1 MHFKLHIERKGD
13 EIVENEV
20 LNEPDYTKELVAL
33 IRSGE
38 SRQKIVEELT
48 NYHDND
54 ISNALDELNE
64 NERKILYH
72 LLGDDRV
79 SEIFAYL
86 DDPGKYLGE
95 LELERA
101 ADIIENMDADDAV
114 DVLEEVDEE
123 TRKQL
128 IELIDEESK
137 EDIKLICSYEDDEIG
152 SKMTTNYIE
161 IGRNYTIKQAMR
173 SLIAQAEENDN
184 ITTIFVKDKDD
195 TFYGAIDLTD
205 LIIARDYVNLESLIM
220 QSFPYVRDHET
231 ISDCIERLKEY
242 AEDSIPVL
250 DDKNKLIGVI
260 TSQDI
265 VEVVDD
271 EMADDYAK
279 LAGMTE
285 EAELEETL
293 SESIKK
299 RLPWLVI
306 LLGLSMCVSTVT
318 SLFEGV
324 IAQLAIIVS
333 FQSVILGMSGNV
345 GTQSLAV
352 TIRLLM
358 DENLE
363 PKQKLS
369 TVFKEMRIGFSN
381 GFILGILSFVFIGIY
396 LCILKGKTPQYA
408 FAISVCA
415 GVALLIAM
423 TISSIVGTVV
433 PMFFKK
439 IHVDPAVASG
449 PLITTVNDLIGVV
462 TYYGVAWL
470 LLINCLH
477 LA

>member
-1 MHFKLHIERKGD
+1 M
-13 EIVENEV
+13 ENEI
-20 LNEPDYTKELVAL
+20 LMEPDYIHELVEL

-38 SRQKIVEELT
+38 NKEKIAEQLT

-64 NERKILYH
+64 EERKMLYH
-72 LLGDDRV
+72 ILGAERV

-95 LELERA
+95 LALEQA

-123 TRKQL
+123 IRKQL

-137 EDIKLICSYEDDEIG
+137 EDIKLICSYEEDEIG
-152 SKMTTNYIE
+152 SKMTTNFIE
-161 IGRNYTIKQAMR
+161 IGRSLTIKQAMR
-173 SLIAQAEENDN
+173 ALIAQAEDNDN
-184 ITTIFVKDKDD
+184 ISTLFVEDD
-195 TFYGAIDLTD
+195 DGTFYGAVDLKD
-205 LIIARDYVNLESLIM
+205 LIVARTYMTLESLIT

-231 ISDCIERLKEY
+231 ISECIERLKDY

-250 DDKNKLIGVI
+250 NDKNELIGVI
-260 TSQDI
+260 TAQDI

-271 EMADDYAK
+271 ELGDDYAK

-285 EAELEETL
+285 EAELEESL
-293 SESIKK
+293 GESIKK
-299 RLPWLVI
+299 RLPWLVV

-363 PKQKLS
+363 TKQKIGMI
-369 TVFKEMRIGFSN
+369 FREMRIGFSN
-381 GFILGILSFVFIGIY
+381 GLILGILSFLLIGAY
-396 LCILKGKTPQYA
+396 LCLAKGKSPEYA
-408 FAISVCA
+408 FAISLCA
-415 GVALLIAM
+415 GIALLMAM
-423 TISSIVGTVV
+423 TISSIVGTSV
-433 PMFFKK
+433 PMFFSK

-470 LLINCLH
+470 LLIHIMQLGFS
-477 LA
+477 

>member
-1 MHFKLHIERKGD
+1 M
-13 EIVENEV
+13 ENEI
-20 LNEPDYTKELVAL
+20 LMEPDYIHELVEL

-38 SRQKIVEELT
+38 NKEKIAEQLT

-64 NERKILYH
+64 EERKMLYH
-72 LLGDDRV
+72 MLGAERV

-95 LELERA
+95 LALEQA

-123 TRKQL
+123 IRNQL

-137 EDIKLICSYEDDEIG
+137 EDIKLICSYEEDEIG
-152 SKMTTNYIE
+152 SKMTTNFIE
-161 IGRNYTIKQAMR
+161 IGRSLTIKQAMR

-184 ITTIFVKDKDD
+184 ISTLFVEDD
-195 TFYGAIDLTD
+195 DGTFYGAVDLKD
-205 LIIARDYVNLESLIM
+205 LIVARTYMTLESLIT

-231 ISDCIERLKEY
+231 ISECIERLKDY

-250 DDKNKLIGVI
+250 NDKNELIGVI
-260 TSQDI
+260 TAQDI

-271 EMADDYAK
+271 ELGDDYAK

-285 EAELEETL
+285 EAELEESL
-293 SESIKK
+293 GESIKK
-299 RLPWLVI
+299 RLPWLVV

-363 PKQKLS
+363 TKQKIGMI
-369 TVFKEMRIGFSN
+369 FREMRIGFSN
-381 GFILGILSFVFIGIY
+381 GLILGILSFLLIGAY
-396 LCILKGKTPQYA
+396 LCLAKGKSPEYA
-408 FAISVCA
+408 FAISLCA
-415 GVALLIAM
+415 GIALLMAM
-423 TISSIVGTVV
+423 TISSIVGTFV
-433 PMFFKK
+433 PMFFSK

-470 LLINCLH
+470 LLIHIMQLGFS
-477 LA
+477 

>member
-1 MHFKLHIERKGD
+1 M
-13 EIVENEV
+13 ENEI
-20 LNEPDYTKELVAL
+20 LNEPNYIEELVAL
-33 IRSGE
+33 IRDAE
-38 SRQKIVEELT
+38 KRDTLAEELT

-54 ISNALDELNE
+54 ISNALDELDE
-64 NERKILYH
+64 DERRVLYH
-72 LLGDDRV
+72 ILDDERI

-137 EDIKLICSYEDDEIG
+137 EDINLICSYEENEIG
-152 SKMTTNYIE
+152 SKMTTNFIE
-161 IGRNYTIKQAMR
+161 IGRSLTIKQAMR

-184 ITTIFVKDKDD
+184 ISTLFVEDD
-195 TFYGAIDLTD
+195 DGTFYGAVDLKD
-205 LIIARDYVNLESLIM
+205 LIVARNYMDLESLIT

-231 ISDCIERLKEY
+231 ISECIERLKEY
-242 AEDSIPVL
+242 AEASIPVL
-250 DDKNKLIGVI
+250 NEKNELIGVI

-271 EMADDYAK
+271 EMGDDYAK
-279 LAGMTE
+279 FAGMTE

-293 SESIKK
+293 GESIKK

-352 TIRLLM
+352 TIRILM
-358 DENLE
+358 DEELE
-363 PKQKLS
+363 ARQKLDM
-369 TVFKEMRIGFSN
+369 VLREMRIGFSN
-381 GFILGILSFVFIGIY
+381 GLILGIMSFVFIGGY
-396 LCILKGKTPQYA
+396 LCIIKGKPPQYA
-408 FAISVCA
+408 FAISLCA
-415 GVALLIAM
+415 GVALLMAM
-423 TISSIVGTVV
+423 TISSIVGTSV
-433 PMFFKK
+433 PMFFKR
-439 IHVDPAVASG
+439 IHIDPAVASG

-470 LLINCLH
+470 LLINMLG
-477 LA
+477 LR

>member
-1 MHFKLHIERKGD
+1 M
-13 EIVENEV
+13 ENEI
-20 LNEPDYTKELVAL
+20 LNEPNYIDELVTL
-33 IRSGE
+33 IRDADN
-38 SRQKIVEELT
+38 RDKLAEELT

-54 ISNALDELNE
+54 ISNALDVLDE
-64 NERKILYH
+64 NERKVLYRIL
-72 LLGDDRV
+72 DDERI
-79 SEIFAYL
+79 SEVFAYL
-86 DDPGKYLGE
+86 EDPGKYLGE
-95 LELERA
+95 LELGRA

-114 DVLEEVDEE
+114 DVLEEVDEA

-128 IELIDEESK
+128 IELIDEDSI
-137 EDIKLICSYEDDEIG
+137 EDIKLICSYEEDEIG
-152 SKMTTNYIE
+152 SKMTTNFIE
-161 IGRNYTIKQAMR
+161 IGRSLTIKQAMR
-173 SLIAQAEENDN
+173 SLIAQAEDNDN
-184 ITTIFVKDKDD
+184 ITTLFVEDD
-195 TFYGAIDLTD
+195 DGTFYGAIDLKD
-205 LIIARDYVNLESLIM
+205 LIVARNYMDLESLIT

-231 ISDCIERLKEY
+231 ISDCIERLKDY

-250 DDKNKLIGVI
+250 NEKNELIGVI

-271 EMADDYAK
+271 EMGDDYAK

-285 EAELEETL
+285 EAELEESL
-293 SESIKK
+293 GESIKK
-299 RLPWLVI
+299 RLPWLIV

-363 PKQKLS
+363 TRQKAGMI
-369 TVFKEMRIGFSN
+369 FKELRIGFSN
-381 GFILGILSFVFIGIY
+381 GLILGILSFLFIGAY
-396 LCILKGKTPQYA
+396 LCLLKGKTPQYA
-408 FAISVCA
+408 FAISLCA
-415 GVALLIAM
+415 GIALLMAM
-423 TISSIVGTVV
+423 TISSIVGTSV
-433 PMFFKK
+433 PMFFKR

-462 TYYGVAWL
+462 TYYGVAWF
-470 LLINCLH
+470 LLINLLH
-477 LA
+477 MG

>member
-1 MHFKLHIERKGD
+1 M
-13 EIVENEV
+13 ENEV
-20 LNEPDYTKELVAL
+20 LVKELVEL
-33 IRSGE
+33 IRSGVD
-38 SRQKIVEELT
+38 SDRLLEELT

-54 ISNALDELNE
+54 ISNVFDKLDAD
-64 NERKILYH
+64 ERKILYH
-72 LLGDDRV
+72 ILGVERV

-95 LELERA
+95 LELEKA

-114 DVLEEVDEE
+114 DILEEVDDKIRE
-123 TRKQL
+123 QL
-128 IELIDEESK
+128 IELIDEELK
-137 EDIKLICSYEDDEIG
+137 EDIKLICSYEEDEMG
-152 SKMTTNYIE
+152 SMMTTNFIE
-161 IGRNYTIKQAMR
+161 IERSLTIKQAMR
-173 SLIAQAEENDN
+173 ALVAQAEDNDN
-184 ITTIFVKDKDD
+184 ISTIFVKDNDG
-195 TFYGAIDLTD
+195 TFYGAIILKD
-205 LIIARDYVNLESLIM
+205 LIVARDYVHLETLIT

-231 ISDCIERLKEY
+231 ISECIERLKDY

-250 DDKNKLIGVI
+250 NEKNELIGVI
-260 TSQDI
+260 TAQDI
-265 VEVVDD
+265 VEAVDD
-271 EMADDYAK
+271 EMGDDYAK

-285 EAELEETL
+285 EAELEEPL
-293 SESIKK
+293 RESIKK

-306 LLGLSMCVSTVT
+306 LLALSMCVSTVT

-363 PKQKLS
+363 TRQKLGMI
-369 TVFKEMRIGFSN
+369 FKELRIGFSN
-381 GFILGILSFVFIGIY
+381 GLILGVLSFVFIGAY
-396 LCILKGKTPQYA
+396 LCLLKGKTIQYA
-408 FAISVCA
+408 FAISLCA

-423 TISSIVGTVV
+423 TISSIVGTSV

-439 IHVDPAVASG
+439 INVDPAVASG

-462 TYYGVAWL
+462 TYYGVAWI
-470 LLINCLH
+470 LLINLLH
-477 LA
+477 LG

>member
-1 MHFKLHIERKGD
+1 M
-13 EIVENEV
+13 ENEF
-20 LNEPDYTKELVAL
+20 LNEPDYIQELVDL

-38 SRQKIVEELT
+38 RREKIAEELT

-54 ISNALDELNE
+54 ISNALDELNCE
-64 NERKILYH
+64 ERKILYYI
-72 LLGDDRV
+72 LGDERV

-95 LELERA
+95 LELEQA

-123 TRKQL
+123 IRKQL

-137 EDIKLICSYEDDEIG
+137 EDIRLICSYEEDEIG
-152 SKMTTNYIE
+152 SKMTTNFIE
-161 IGRNYTIKQAMR
+161 IGRSLTIKQAMR
-173 SLIAQAEENDN
+173 ALIAQAEENDN
-184 ITTIFVKDKDD
+184 ISTLFVEDNDG
-195 TFYGAIDLTD
+195 TFYGAVDLKD
-205 LIIARDYVNLESLIM
+205 LIVARTYMDLESLIT

-231 ISDCIERLKEY
+231 ISECIERLKDY

-250 DDKNKLIGVI
+250 NDKNELIGVI
-260 TSQDI
+260 TAQDI

-271 EMADDYAK
+271 ELGDDYAK

-285 EAELEETL
+285 EAELEESL
-293 SESIKK
+293 GESIKK
-299 RLPWLVI
+299 RLPWLIV

-363 PKQKLS
+363 TRQK
-369 TVFKEMRIGFSN
+369 VGMIFKEMRIGFSN
-381 GFILGILSFVFIGIY
+381 GLILGILSFVMIGGY
-396 LCILKGKTPQYA
+396 LCLLKGKSPQYA
-408 FAISVCA
+408 FAISLCA
-415 GVALLIAM
+415 GIALLMAM
-423 TISSIVGTVV
+423 TISSIVGTSV
-433 PMFFKK
+433 PMFFNR

-462 TYYGVAWL
+462 TYYGVAWF
-470 LLINCLH
+470 LLIH
-477 LA
+477 LLGLG

>member
-1 MHFKLHIERKGD
+1 M
-13 EIVENEV
+13 ENEI
-20 LNEPDYTKELVAL
+20 LMEPDYIHELVEL

-38 SRQKIVEELT
+38 NKEKIAEQLT

-64 NERKILYH
+64 EERKMLYH
-72 LLGDDRV
+72 ILGADRV

-95 LELERA
+95 LALEQA

-123 TRKQL
+123 IRNQL

-137 EDIKLICSYEDDEIG
+137 EDIKLICSYEEDEIG
-152 SKMTTNYIE
+152 SKMTTNFIE
-161 IGRNYTIKQAMR
+161 IGRSLTIKQAMR
-173 SLIAQAEENDN
+173 ALIAQAEENDN
-184 ITTIFVKDKDD
+184 ISTLFVEDD
-195 TFYGAIDLTD
+195 DGTFYGAVDLKD
-205 LIIARDYVNLESLIM
+205 LIVARTYMTLESLIT

-231 ISDCIERLKEY
+231 ISECIERLKDY

-250 DDKNKLIGVI
+250 NDKNELIGVI
-260 TSQDI
+260 TAQDI

-271 EMADDYAK
+271 ELGDDYAK

-285 EAELEETL
+285 EAELEESL
-293 SESIKK
+293 GESIKK
-299 RLPWLVI
+299 RLPWLVV

-363 PKQKLS
+363 TKQKIGMI
-369 TVFKEMRIGFSN
+369 FREMRIGFSN
-381 GFILGILSFVFIGIY
+381 GLILGILSFLLIGAY
-396 LCILKGKTPQYA
+396 LCLAKGKSPEYA
-408 FAISVCA
+408 FAISLCA
-415 GVALLIAM
+415 GLALLMAM
-423 TISSIVGTVV
+423 TISSIVGTFV
-433 PMFFKK
+433 PMFFSK

-470 LLINCLH
+470 LLIHIMQLGFS
-477 LA
+477 

>member
-1 MHFKLHIERKGD
+1 M
-13 EIVENEV
+13 ENEV
-20 LNEPDYTKELVAL
+20 LNQPDYIRELVEL
-33 IRSGE
+33 IRSGADRNQLAE
-38 SRQKIVEELT
+38 KLN

-54 ISNALDELNE
+54 ISNALDELNAD
-64 NERKILYH
+64 ERKILYH
-72 LLGDDRV
+72 ILGDERV

-86 DDPGKYLGE
+86 DDPGKYIGE

-137 EDIKLICSYEDDEIG
+137 EDIRLICSYEEDEIG
-152 SKMTTNYIE
+152 SKMTTNFIE
-161 IGRNYTIKQAMR
+161 IGKSLTIKQAMR

-184 ITTIFVKDKDD
+184 ISTLFVEDD
-195 TFYGAIDLTD
+195 DGTFYGAIDLKD
-205 LIIARDYVNLESLIM
+205 LIVARNYMDLETLIT
-220 QSFPYVRDHET
+220 QSFPYVRDHES
-231 ISDCIERLKEY
+231 ISDCIERLKDY

-250 DDKNKLIGVI
+250 NDKNELIGVI
-260 TSQDI
+260 TAQDI

-271 EMADDYAK
+271 ELGDDYAK

-285 EAELEETL
+285 EAELEESL
-293 SESIKK
+293 MESIKK
-299 RLPWLVI
+299 RLPWLIV

-363 PKQKLS
+363 TRQKINMI
-369 TVFKEMRIGFSN
+369 FREMRIGFSN
-381 GFILGILSFVFIGIY
+381 GLILGILSFAFIGGY
-396 LCILKGKTPQYA
+396 LCLLKDKTPQYA
-408 FAISVCA
+408 FAISLCA
-415 GVALLIAM
+415 GIALLIAM
-423 TISSIVGTVV
+423 TISSIVGTSV

-439 IHVDPAVASG
+439 INIDPAVASG

-462 TYYGVAWL
+462 TYYGTAWI
-470 LLINCLH
+470 LLIRL
-477 LA
+477 LRLG

>member
-1 MHFKLHIERKGD
+1 MGKL
-13 EIVENEV
+13 ENEV
-20 LNEPDYTKELVAL
+20 ILNEPDYTKELVAL
-33 IRSGE
+33 LRSGE
-38 SRQKIVEELT
+38 SREKIAEELT

-54 ISNALDELNE
+54 ISNALDEIDE
-64 NERKILYH
+64 NERKVLYH
-72 LLGDDRV
+72 ILGDERV

-114 DVLEEVDEE
+114 DILDEVDEE
-123 TRKQL
+123 VRKQL

-137 EDIKLICSYEDDEIG
+137 EDIQLICSYQDNEMG
-152 SKMTTNYIE
+152 SMMTTNFIE
-161 IGRNYTIKQAMR
+161 IERVLTIKQAMR

-184 ITTIFVKDKDD
+184 ISTLFVKDSDG
-195 TFYGAIDLTD
+195 TFYGAIDLKD
-205 LIIARDYVNLESLIM
+205 LIVARTYMDLESLIT

-231 ISDCIERLKEY
+231 ISECIERLKDY

-250 DDKNKLIGVI
+250 NDKNELIGVI
-260 TSQDI
+260 TAQDI
-265 VEVVDD
+265 VEAVDD
-271 EMADDYAK
+271 ELGDDYAK

-285 EAELEETL
+285 EAELEEPL
-293 SESIKK
+293 KESIKK
-299 RLPWLVI
+299 RLPWLVV
-306 LLGLSMCVSTVT
+306 LLALSMCVSTVT

-363 PKQKLS
+363 TKQKFNMI
-369 TVFKEMRIGFSN
+369 FKEMRIGFSN
-381 GFILGILSFVFIGIY
+381 GLILGILSFVFIGSY
-396 LCILKGKTPQYA
+396 LCMLKGKTMEYA
-408 FAISVCA
+408 FAISLCA
-415 GVALLIAM
+415 GAALLIAM
-423 TISSIVGTVV
+423 TISSIVGTAV

-439 IHVDPAVASG
+439 INVDPAVASG

-470 LLINCLH
+470 LLINFLH
-477 LA
+477 LG

>member
-1 MHFKLHIERKGD
+1 M
-13 EIVENEV
+13 ENEV
-20 LNEPDYTKELVAL
+20 FNEPDYVKELIRL
-33 IRSGE
+33 IRSGTAGDALAA
-38 SRQKIVEELT
+38 KLD

-54 ISNALDELNE
+54 ISNALDELTAG
-64 NERKILYH
+64 ERKILYH
-72 LLGDDRV
+72 TLGDERV

-114 DVLEEVDEE
+114 DVLEEIDEE

-137 EDIKLICSYEDDEIG
+137 EDIKLICSYEEDEIG
-152 SKMTTNYIE
+152 SKMTTNFIE
-161 IGRNYTIKQAMR
+161 IGKSLTIKQAMR

-184 ITTIFVKDKDD
+184 ISTLFVEDD
-195 TFYGAIDLTD
+195 DGTFYGAIDLKD
-205 LIIARDYVNLESLIM
+205 LIVARNYMDLESLITH
-220 QSFPYVRDHET
+220 SFPYVRDHET
-231 ISDCIERLKEY
+231 ISDCIERLKDY

-250 DDKNKLIGVI
+250 NERSELIGVI
-260 TSQDI
+260 TAQDI

-271 EMADDYAK
+271 ELGDDYAK

-285 EAELEETL
+285 EADLEESL
-293 SESIKK
+293 VESIKK
-299 RLPWLVI
+299 RLPWLIV

-324 IAQLAIIVS
+324 ISQLAIIVS
-333 FQSVILGMSGNV
+333 FQSVILGLSGNV

-363 PKQKLS
+363 TRQKVS
-369 TVFKEMRIGFSN
+369 MIFREMRIGFSN
-381 GFILGILSFVFIGIY
+381 GLILGILSSALIGGY
-396 LCILKGKTPQYA
+396 LCLLKGKAPQYA
-408 FAISVCA
+408 FAISLCA
-415 GVALLIAM
+415 GIALLMAM
-423 TISSIVGTVV
+423 TISSIVGTSV
-433 PMFFKK
+433 PMFFKR
-439 IHVDPAVASG
+439 INIDPAVASG

-470 LLINCLH
+470 LLINFLH
-477 LA
+477 LG

>member
-1 MHFKLHIERKGD
+1 M
-13 EIVENEV
+13 ENEI
-20 LNEPDYTKELVAL
+20 LNEPDYIKELVEL
-33 IRSGE
+33 VRSGE
-38 SRQKIVEELT
+38 DRDKIADELT

-54 ISNALDELNE
+54 ISNALDELDE
-64 NERKILYH
+64 NERKVLYH
-72 LLGDDRV
+72 ILGDERV

-137 EDIKLICSYEDDEIG
+137 EDIKLICSYEENEIG
-152 SKMTTNYIE
+152 SKMTTNFIE
-161 IGRNYTIKQAMR
+161 IERSLTIKQAMR
-173 SLIAQAEENDN
+173 SLIAQAEDNDN
-184 ITTIFVKDKDD
+184 ISTIFVKDNDG
-195 TFYGAIDLTD
+195 TFYGAIDLKD
-205 LIIARDYVNLESLIM
+205 LIVARNYMDLETLIT

-250 DDKNKLIGVI
+250 DDKNELIGVI
-260 TSQDI
+260 TAQDI

-271 EMADDYAK
+271 EMGDDYAK

-285 EAELEETL
+285 EAEFEESL
-293 SESIKK
+293 GESIKK
-299 RLPWLVI
+299 RLPWLII
-306 LLGLSMCVSTVT
+306 LLALSMCVSTVT

-358 DENLE
+358 DEDLE
-363 PKQKLS
+363 TKQKLGM
-369 TVFKEMRIGFSN
+369 VFKEMRIGFSN
-381 GFILGILSFVFIGIY
+381 GLILGILSFAFIGVY
-396 LCILKGKTPQYA
+396 LCLLKGKTPQYA
-408 FAISVCA
+408 FAISLCA
-415 GVALLIAM
+415 GAALLMAM
-423 TISSIVGTVV
+423 TISSIVGTAV

-470 LLINCLH
+470 LLINL
-477 LA
+477 LNMG

>member
-1 MHFKLHIERKGD
+1 M
-13 EIVENEV
+13 
-20 LNEPDYTKELVAL
+20 NEPDYIQELVDL

-38 SRQKIVEELT
+38 RREKIAEELT

-54 ISNALDELNE
+54 ISNALDELNCE
-64 NERKILYH
+64 ERKILYYI
-72 LLGDDRV
+72 LGDERV

-95 LELERA
+95 LELEQA

-123 TRKQL
+123 IRKQL

-137 EDIKLICSYEDDEIG
+137 EDIRLICSYEEDEIG
-152 SKMTTNYIE
+152 SKMTTNFIE
-161 IGRNYTIKQAMR
+161 IGRSLTIKQAMR
-173 SLIAQAEENDN
+173 ALIAQAEENDN
-184 ITTIFVKDKDD
+184 ISTLFVEDNDG
-195 TFYGAIDLTD
+195 TFYGAVDLKD
-205 LIIARDYVNLESLIM
+205 LIVARTYMDLESLIT

-231 ISDCIERLKEY
+231 ISECIERLKDY

-250 DDKNKLIGVI
+250 NDKNELIGVI
-260 TSQDI
+260 TAQDI

-271 EMADDYAK
+271 ELGDDYAK

-285 EAELEETL
+285 EAQLEESL
-293 SESIKK
+293 GESIKK
-299 RLPWLVI
+299 RLPWLIV

-363 PKQKLS
+363 TRQK
-369 TVFKEMRIGFSN
+369 VGMIFKEMRIGFSN
-381 GFILGILSFVFIGIY
+381 GLILGILSFVMIGGY
-396 LCILKGKTPQYA
+396 LCLLKGKSPQYA
-408 FAISVCA
+408 FAISLCA
-415 GVALLIAM
+415 GIALLMAM
-423 TISSIVGTVV
+423 TISSIVGTSV
-433 PMFFKK
+433 PMFFNR

-462 TYYGVAWL
+462 TYYGVAWF
-470 LLINCLH
+470 LLIH
-477 LA
+477 LLGLG

>member
-1 MHFKLHIERKGD
+1 M
-13 EIVENEV
+13 ENEI
-20 LNEPDYTKELVAL
+20 LNEPDYIQELVEL

-38 SRQKIVEELT
+38 QREKIAEELT

-54 ISNALDELNE
+54 ISNALDELNSG
-64 NERKILYH
+64 ERKVLYH
-72 LLGDDRV
+72 ILGDERV

-86 DDPGKYLGE
+86 DDPGKYLEE
-95 LELERA
+95 LELEQA

-123 TRKQL
+123 IRKQL

-137 EDIKLICSYEDDEIG
+137 EDIQLICSYEEDEIG
-152 SKMTTNYIE
+152 SKMTTNFIE
-161 IGRNYTIKQAMR
+161 IGRSLTIKQAMR

-184 ITTIFVKDKDD
+184 ISTLFVQDD
-195 TFYGAIDLTD
+195 DGTFYGAVDLKD
-205 LIIARDYVNLESLIM
+205 LIVARTYMDLESLIT

-231 ISDCIERLKEY
+231 ISECIERLKDY

-250 DDKNKLIGVI
+250 NDKNELIGVI
-260 TSQDI
+260 TAQDI

-271 EMADDYAK
+271 EMGDDYAK

-285 EAELEETL
+285 EAELEESL
-293 SESIKK
+293 GESIKK
-299 RLPWLVI
+299 RLPWLVV

-358 DENLE
+358 DENLQT
-363 PKQKLS
+363 KQKIAMI
-369 TVFKEMRIGFSN
+369 FREMRIGFSN
-381 GFILGILSFVFIGIY
+381 GLILGILSFVLIGAY
-396 LCILKGKTPQYA
+396 LCLIKGKSPEYA
-408 FAISVCA
+408 FAISLCA
-415 GVALLIAM
+415 GIALLIAM
-423 TISSIVGTVV
+423 IISSIVGTSV
-433 PMFFKK
+433 PMFFSR

-462 TYYGVAWL
+462 TYYGVAWF
-470 LLINCLH
+470 LLIH
-477 LA
+477 LLGLG

>member
-1 MHFKLHIERKGD
+1 L
-13 EIVENEV
+13 ENEI
-20 LNEPDYTKELVAL
+20 LMEPDYIHELVEL

-38 SRQKIVEELT
+38 NKEKIAEQLT

-64 NERKILYH
+64 EERKMLYH
-72 LLGDDRV
+72 MLGAERV

-95 LELERA
+95 LALEQA

-123 TRKQL
+123 IRNQL

-137 EDIKLICSYEDDEIG
+137 EDIKLICSYEEDEIG
-152 SKMTTNYIE
+152 SKMTTNFIE
-161 IGRNYTIKQAMR
+161 IGRSLTIKQAMR
-173 SLIAQAEENDN
+173 ALIAQAEENDN
-184 ITTIFVKDKDD
+184 ISTLFVEDD
-195 TFYGAIDLTD
+195 DGTFYGAVDLKD
-205 LIIARDYVNLESLIM
+205 LIVARTYMTLESLIT

-231 ISDCIERLKEY
+231 ISECIERLKDY

-250 DDKNKLIGVI
+250 NDKNELIGVI
-260 TSQDI
+260 TAQDI

-271 EMADDYAK
+271 ELGDDYAK

-285 EAELEETL
+285 EAELEESL
-293 SESIKK
+293 GESIKK
-299 RLPWLVI
+299 RLPWLVV

-363 PKQKLS
+363 TKQKIGMI
-369 TVFKEMRIGFSN
+369 FREMRIGFSN
-381 GFILGILSFVFIGIY
+381 GLILGILSFLLIGAY
-396 LCILKGKTPQYA
+396 LCLAKGKSPEYA
-408 FAISVCA
+408 FAISLCA
-415 GVALLIAM
+415 GIALLMAM
-423 TISSIVGTVV
+423 TISSIVGTFV
-433 PMFFKK
+433 PMFFSK

-470 LLINCLH
+470 LLIHIMQLGFS
-477 LA
+477 

>member
-1 MHFKLHIERKGD
+1 M
-13 EIVENEV
+13 ENEV
-20 LNEPDYTKELVAL
+20 LNEPDYIRELVGL
-33 IRSGE
+33 IRSATD
-38 SRQKIVEELT
+38 RNALAVELT

-54 ISNALDELNE
+54 ISNALDELNAD
-64 NERKILYH
+64 ERRVLYH
-72 LLGDDRV
+72 ILGDDRV

-137 EDIKLICSYEDDEIG
+137 EDIKLICSYEEDEIG
-152 SKMTTNYIE
+152 SKMTTNFIE
-161 IGRNYTIKQAMR
+161 IGKSLTIKQAMR

-184 ITTIFVKDKDD
+184 ISTLFVEDD
-195 TFYGAIDLTD
+195 DGTFYGAIDLKD
-205 LIIARDYVNLESLIM
+205 LIVARNYMDLETLIT
-220 QSFPYVRDHET
+220 QSFPYVRDRET
-231 ISDCIERLKEY
+231 ISDCIERLKDY

-250 DDKNKLIGVI
+250 NDKNELIGVI
-260 TSQDI
+260 TAQDI

-271 EMADDYAK
+271 ELGDDYAK

-285 EAELEETL
+285 EAELEESL
-293 SESIKK
+293 MESIKK
-299 RLPWLVI
+299 RLPWLVV

-363 PKQKLS
+363 SKQKIGMI
-369 TVFKEMRIGFSN
+369 FREMRIGFSN
-381 GFILGILSFVFIGIY
+381 GLILGILSFAFIGGY
-396 LCILKGKTPQYA
+396 LCLLKDKSPQYA
-408 FAISVCA
+408 FAISLCA
-415 GVALLIAM
+415 GTALLMAM
-423 TISSIVGTVV
+423 TISSIVGTSV

-439 IHVDPAVASG
+439 INVDPAVASG

-470 LLINCLH
+470 LLINFLH
-477 LA
+477 LG

>member
-1 MHFKLHIERKGD
+1 MFIL
-13 EIVENEV
+13 ENEI
-20 LNEPDYTKELVAL
+20 LNEPDYIQELVEL

-38 SRQKIVEELT
+38 QREKIAEELT

-54 ISNALDELNE
+54 ISNALDELNSG
-64 NERKILYH
+64 ERKVLYH
-72 LLGDDRV
+72 ILGDERV

-86 DDPGKYLGE
+86 DDPGKYLEE
-95 LELERA
+95 LELEQA

-114 DVLEEVDEE
+114 DVLEEVDEKI
-123 TRKQL
+123 RKQL

-137 EDIKLICSYEDDEIG
+137 EDIRLICSYEEDEIG
-152 SKMTTNYIE
+152 SKMTTNFIE
-161 IGRNYTIKQAMR
+161 ISRSLTIKQAMR

-184 ITTIFVKDKDD
+184 ISTLFVQDD
-195 TFYGAIDLTD
+195 DGTFYGAVDLKD
-205 LIIARDYVNLESLIM
+205 LIVARTYMDLESLIT

-231 ISDCIERLKEY
+231 ISECIERLKDY

-250 DDKNKLIGVI
+250 NDKNELIGVI
-260 TSQDI
+260 TAQDI

-271 EMADDYAK
+271 EMGDDYAK

-285 EAELEETL
+285 EAELEESL
-293 SESIKK
+293 GESIKK
-299 RLPWLVI
+299 RLPWLVV

-358 DENLE
+358 DENLQT
-363 PKQKLS
+363 KQKIAMI
-369 TVFKEMRIGFSN
+369 FREMRIGFSN
-381 GFILGILSFVFIGIY
+381 GLILGILSFVLIGAY
-396 LCILKGKTPQYA
+396 LCLIKGKSPEYA
-408 FAISVCA
+408 FAISLCA
-415 GVALLIAM
+415 GIALLIAM
-423 TISSIVGTVV
+423 IISSIVGTSV
-433 PMFFKK
+433 PMFFSR

-462 TYYGVAWL
+462 TYYGVAWF
-470 LLINCLH
+470 LLIH
-477 LA
+477 LLGLG

>member
-1 MHFKLHIERKGD
+1 M
-13 EIVENEV
+13 
-20 LNEPDYTKELVAL
+20 EPDYIHELVEL

-38 SRQKIVEELT
+38 NKERIAEQLT

-64 NERKILYH
+64 EERKMLYH
-72 LLGDDRV
+72 MLGAERV

-95 LELERA
+95 LALEQA

-123 TRKQL
+123 IRNQL

-137 EDIKLICSYEDDEIG
+137 EDIKLICSYEEDEIG
-152 SKMTTNYIE
+152 SKMTTNFIE
-161 IGRNYTIKQAMR
+161 IGRSLTIKQAMR
-173 SLIAQAEENDN
+173 ALIAQAEENDN
-184 ITTIFVKDKDD
+184 ISTLFVEDD
-195 TFYGAIDLTD
+195 DGTFYGAVDLKD
-205 LIIARDYVNLESLIM
+205 LIVARTYMTLESLIT

-231 ISDCIERLKEY
+231 ISECIERLKDY

-250 DDKNKLIGVI
+250 NDKNELIGVI
-260 TSQDI
+260 TAQDI

-271 EMADDYAK
+271 ELGDDYAK

-285 EAELEETL
+285 EAELEESL
-293 SESIKK
+293 GESIKK
-299 RLPWLVI
+299 RLPWLVV

-363 PKQKLS
+363 TKQKIGMI
-369 TVFKEMRIGFSN
+369 FREMRIGFSN
-381 GFILGILSFVFIGIY
+381 GLILGILSFLLIGAY
-396 LCILKGKTPQYA
+396 LCLVKGKSPEYA
-408 FAISVCA
+408 FAISLCA
-415 GVALLIAM
+415 GIALLMAM
-423 TISSIVGTVV
+423 TISSIVGTSV
-433 PMFFKK
+433 PMFFSK

-470 LLINCLH
+470 LLIRIMQLGFS
-477 LA
+477 

>member
-1 MHFKLHIERKGD
+1 M
-13 EIVENEV
+13 ENEI
-20 LNEPDYTKELVAL
+20 LMEPDYIHELVEL

-38 SRQKIVEELT
+38 NKEKIAEQLT

-64 NERKILYH
+64 EERKMLYH
-72 LLGDDRV
+72 ILGADRV

-95 LELERA
+95 LALEQA

-123 TRKQL
+123 IRKQL

-137 EDIKLICSYEDDEIG
+137 EDIKLICSYEEDEIG
-152 SKMTTNYIE
+152 SKMTTNFIE
-161 IGRNYTIKQAMR
+161 IGRSLTIKQAMR
-173 SLIAQAEENDN
+173 ALIAQAEDNDN
-184 ITTIFVKDKDD
+184 ISTLFVEGDD
-195 TFYGAIDLTD
+195 GTFYGAVDLKD
-205 LIIARDYVNLESLIM
+205 LIVARTYMTLESLIT

-231 ISDCIERLKEY
+231 ISECIERLKDY

-250 DDKNKLIGVI
+250 NDKNELIGVI
-260 TSQDI
+260 TAQDI

-271 EMADDYAK
+271 ELGDDYAK

-285 EAELEETL
+285 EAELEESL
-293 SESIKK
+293 GESIKK
-299 RLPWLVI
+299 RLPWLVV

-363 PKQKLS
+363 TKQKIGMI
-369 TVFKEMRIGFSN
+369 FREMRIGFSN
-381 GFILGILSFVFIGIY
+381 GLILGILSFLLIGAY
-396 LCILKGKTPQYA
+396 LCLAKGKSPEYA
-408 FAISVCA
+408 FAISLCA
-415 GVALLIAM
+415 GIALLMAM
-423 TISSIVGTVV
+423 TISSIVGTSV
-433 PMFFKK
+433 PMFFSK

-470 LLINCLH
+470 LLIHIMQLGFS
-477 LA
+477 

>member
-1 MHFKLHIERKGD
+1 M
-13 EIVENEV
+13 ENES
-20 LNEPDYTKELVAL
+20 LNKPNYIEELVAL
-33 IRSGE
+33 IRDGNNTG
-38 SRQKIVEELT
+38 QLADELT

-54 ISNALDELNE
+54 ISNALDELDE
-64 NERKILYH
+64 SERKVLYH
-72 LLGDDRV
+72 ILDDERI

-86 DDPGKYLGE
+86 EDPGKYLGE

-137 EDIKLICSYEDDEIG
+137 EDIKLICSYEEDEIG
-152 SKMTTNYIE
+152 SKMTTNFIE
-161 IGRNYTIKQAMR
+161 IGRSLTIKQAMR
-173 SLIAQAEENDN
+173 SLIAQAEDNDN
-184 ITTIFVKDKDD
+184 ISTLFVKDDD
-195 TFYGAIDLTD
+195 GTFYGAIDLKD
-205 LIIARDYVNLESLIM
+205 LIVARNYMDLESLIT
-220 QSFPYVRDHET
+220 QSFPYVRDRESIT
-231 ISDCIERLKEY
+231 DCIERLKEY

-250 DDKNKLIGVI
+250 NDRNELLGVI

-271 EMADDYAK
+271 EMGDDYAK

-285 EAELEETL
+285 EAEFEESL
-293 SESIKK
+293 GESIKK
-299 RLPWLVI
+299 RLPWLVV
-306 LLGLSMCVSTVT
+306 LLALSMCVSTVT

-363 PKQKLS
+363 TKQKFGMIFREL
-369 TVFKEMRIGFSN
+369 RIGFSN
-381 GFILGILSFVFIGIY
+381 GLILGVLSFVFIGGY
-396 LCILKGKTPQYA
+396 LCLFKDKTPQYA
-408 FAISVCA
+408 FAISLCA
-415 GVALLIAM
+415 GIALLMAM
-423 TISSIVGTVV
+423 TISSIVGTSV
-433 PMFFKK
+433 PMFFKR
-439 IHVDPAVASG
+439 IA
-449 PLITTVNDLIGVV
+449 
-462 TYYGVAWL
+462 
-470 LLINCLH
+470 
-477 LA
+477 

>member
-1 MHFKLHIERKGD
+1 M
-13 EIVENEV
+13 ENEV
-20 LNEPDYTKELVAL
+20 ILNEPDYTKELVVL
-33 IRSGE
+33 LRSGE
-38 SRQKIVEELT
+38 SREKIAEELT

-54 ISNALDELNE
+54 ISNALDEIDE
-64 NERKILYH
+64 NERKVLYH
-72 LLGDDRV
+72 ILGDERV

-114 DVLEEVDEE
+114 DILDEVDEE
-123 TRKQL
+123 VRKQL

-137 EDIKLICSYEDDEIG
+137 EDIQLICSYQDNEMG
-152 SKMTTNYIE
+152 SMMTTNFIE
-161 IGRNYTIKQAMR
+161 IERVLTIKQAMR

-184 ITTIFVKDKDD
+184 ISTLFVKDSDG
-195 TFYGAIDLTD
+195 TFYGAIDLKD
-205 LIIARDYVNLESLIM
+205 LIVARTYMDLESLIT

-231 ISDCIERLKEY
+231 ISECIERLKDY

-250 DDKNKLIGVI
+250 NDKNELIGVI
-260 TSQDI
+260 TAQDI
-265 VEVVDD
+265 VEAVDD
-271 EMADDYAK
+271 ELGDDYAK

-285 EAELEETL
+285 EAELEEPL
-293 SESIKK
+293 KESIKK
-299 RLPWLVI
+299 RLPWLVV
-306 LLGLSMCVSTVT
+306 LLALSMCVSTVT

-363 PKQKLS
+363 TKQKFNMI
-369 TVFKEMRIGFSN
+369 FKEMRIGFSN
-381 GFILGILSFVFIGIY
+381 GLILGILSFVFIGSY
-396 LCILKGKTPQYA
+396 LCMLKGKTMEYA
-408 FAISVCA
+408 FAISLCA
-415 GVALLIAM
+415 GAALLIAM
-423 TISSIVGTVV
+423 TISSIVGTAV

-439 IHVDPAVASG
+439 INVDPAVASG

-470 LLINCLH
+470 LLINFLH
-477 LA
+477 LG

>member
-1 MHFKLHIERKGD
+1 M
-13 EIVENEV
+13 ENEV
-20 LNEPDYTKELVAL
+20 FNEPDYVKELIRL
-33 IRSGE
+33 IRSGTAGDALAA
-38 SRQKIVEELT
+38 KLD

-54 ISNALDELNE
+54 ISNALDELTAG
-64 NERKILYH
+64 ERKILYH
-72 LLGDDRV
+72 TLGDERV
-79 SEIFAYL
+79 SKIFAYL

-114 DVLEEVDEE
+114 DVLEEIDEE

-137 EDIKLICSYEDDEIG
+137 EDIKLICSYEEDEIG
-152 SKMTTNYIE
+152 SKMTTNFIE
-161 IGRNYTIKQAMR
+161 IGKSLTIKQAMR

-184 ITTIFVKDKDD
+184 ISTLFVEDD
-195 TFYGAIDLTD
+195 DGTFYGAIDLKD
-205 LIIARDYVNLESLIM
+205 LIVARNYMDLESLITH
-220 QSFPYVRDHET
+220 SFPYVRDHET
-231 ISDCIERLKEY
+231 ISDCIERLKDY

-250 DDKNKLIGVI
+250 NERSELIGVI
-260 TSQDI
+260 TAQDI

-271 EMADDYAK
+271 ELGDDYAK

-285 EAELEETL
+285 EADLEESL
-293 SESIKK
+293 VESIKK
-299 RLPWLVI
+299 RLPWLIV

-324 IAQLAIIVS
+324 ISQLAIIVS

-363 PKQKLS
+363 TRQKVS
-369 TVFKEMRIGFSN
+369 MIFREMRIGFSN
-381 GFILGILSFVFIGIY
+381 GLILGILSSALIGGY
-396 LCILKGKTPQYA
+396 LCLLKGKAPQYA
-408 FAISVCA
+408 FAISLCA
-415 GVALLIAM
+415 GIALLMAM
-423 TISSIVGTVV
+423 TISSIVGTSV
-433 PMFFKK
+433 PMFFKR
-439 IHVDPAVASG
+439 INIDPAVASG

-470 LLINCLH
+470 LLINFLH
-477 LA
+477 LG

>member
-1 MHFKLHIERKGD
+1 M
-13 EIVENEV
+13 ENEV
-20 LNEPDYTKELVAL
+20 FNEPDYVKELIRL
-33 IRSGE
+33 IRSGTVGDALAA
-38 SRQKIVEELT
+38 KLD

-54 ISNALDELNE
+54 ISNALDELTAG
-64 NERKILYH
+64 ERKILYH
-72 LLGDDRV
+72 TLGDERV

-114 DVLEEVDEE
+114 DVLEEIDEE

-137 EDIKLICSYEDDEIG
+137 EDIKLICSYEEDEIG
-152 SKMTTNYIE
+152 SKMTTNFIE
-161 IGRNYTIKQAMR
+161 IGKSLTIKQAMR

-184 ITTIFVKDKDD
+184 ISTLFVEDD
-195 TFYGAIDLTD
+195 DGTFYGAIDLKD
-205 LIIARDYVNLESLIM
+205 LIVARNYMDLESLITH
-220 QSFPYVRDHET
+220 SFPYVRDHET
-231 ISDCIERLKEY
+231 ISDCIERLKDY

-250 DDKNKLIGVI
+250 NERSELIGVI
-260 TSQDI
+260 TAQDI

-271 EMADDYAK
+271 ELGDDYAK

-285 EAELEETL
+285 EADLEESL
-293 SESIKK
+293 VESIKK
-299 RLPWLVI
+299 RLPWLIV

-324 IAQLAIIVS
+324 ISQLAIIVS

-363 PKQKLS
+363 TRQK
-369 TVFKEMRIGFSN
+369 VGMIFREMRIGFSN
-381 GFILGILSFVFIGIY
+381 GLILGILSSALIGGY
-396 LCILKGKTPQYA
+396 LCLLKDKAPQYA
-408 FAISVCA
+408 FAISLCA
-415 GVALLIAM
+415 GIALLMAM
-423 TISSIVGTVV
+423 TISSIVGTSV
-433 PMFFKK
+433 PMFFKR
-439 IHVDPAVASG
+439 INIDPAVASG

-470 LLINCLH
+470 LLINFLH
-477 LA
+477 LG

>member
-1 MHFKLHIERKGD
+1 M
-13 EIVENEV
+13 ENEF
-20 LNEPDYTKELVAL
+20 LNEPDYIKELVEL
-33 IRSGE
+33 IRSGAD
-38 SRQKIVEELT
+38 RRTLAKELT

-54 ISNALDELNE
+54 ISNALDELSTD
-64 NERKILYH
+64 ERKLLYQI
-72 LLGDDRV
+72 LGDERV

-137 EDIKLICSYEDDEIG
+137 EDIKLIYSYEEDEIG
-152 SKMTTNYIE
+152 SKMTTNFIE
-161 IGRNYTIKQAMR
+161 IEKRLTIKQAMR
-173 SLIAQAEENDN
+173 SLIAQAEDNDN
-184 ITTIFVKDKDD
+184 ISTLFVEDD
-195 TFYGAIDLTD
+195 DGTFYGAIDLKD
-205 LIIARDYVNLESLIM
+205 LIVARNYMNLENLIT

-231 ISDCIERLKEY
+231 ISDCIERLKDY

-250 DDKNKLIGVI
+250 NDKNELIGVI
-260 TSQDI
+260 TAQDI

-271 EMADDYAK
+271 ELGDDYAK

-285 EAELEETL
+285 EAELEESL
-293 SESIKK
+293 MESIKK
-299 RLPWLVI
+299 RLPWLII

-363 PKQKLS
+363 AKQKFS
-369 TVFKEMRIGFSN
+369 MIFREMRIGFSN
-381 GFILGILSFVFIGIY
+381 GLILGILSIVFIGGY
-396 LCILKGKTPQYA
+396 LCVLKGKSPQYA
-408 FAISVCA
+408 FAISLCA
-415 GVALLIAM
+415 GIALLIAM
-423 TISSIVGTVV
+423 TISSIVGTSV

-439 IHVDPAVASG
+439 INIDPAVASG
-449 PLITTVNDLIGVV
+449 PLITTVNDLIGVI

-470 LLINCLH
+470 LLINFLH
-477 LA
+477 LG

>member
-1 MHFKLHIERKGD
+1 M
-13 EIVENEV
+13 ENEI
-20 LNEPDYTKELVAL
+20 LMEPDYIHELVEL

-38 SRQKIVEELT
+38 NKEKIAEQLT

-64 NERKILYH
+64 EERKMLYH
-72 LLGDDRV
+72 MLGAERV

-95 LELERA
+95 LALEQA

-123 TRKQL
+123 IRNQL

-137 EDIKLICSYEDDEIG
+137 EDIKLICSYVEDEIG
-152 SKMTTNYIE
+152 SKMTTNFIE
-161 IGRNYTIKQAMR
+161 IGRSLTIKQAMR
-173 SLIAQAEENDN
+173 ALIAQAEENDN
-184 ITTIFVKDKDD
+184 ISTLFVEDD
-195 TFYGAIDLTD
+195 DGTFYGAVDLKD
-205 LIIARDYVNLESLIM
+205 LIVARTYMTLESLIT

-231 ISDCIERLKEY
+231 ISECIERLKDY

-250 DDKNKLIGVI
+250 NDKNELIGVI
-260 TSQDI
+260 TAQDI

-271 EMADDYAK
+271 ELGDDYAK

-285 EAELEETL
+285 EAELEESL
-293 SESIKK
+293 GESIKK
-299 RLPWLVI
+299 RLPWLVV

-363 PKQKLS
+363 TKQKIGMI
-369 TVFKEMRIGFSN
+369 FREMRIGFSN
-381 GFILGILSFVFIGIY
+381 GLILGILSFLLIGAY
-396 LCILKGKTPQYA
+396 LCLAKGKSPEYA
-408 FAISVCA
+408 FAISLCA
-415 GVALLIAM
+415 GIALLMAM
-423 TISSIVGTVV
+423 TISSIVGTFV
-433 PMFFKK
+433 PMFFSK

-470 LLINCLH
+470 LLIHIMQLGFS
-477 LA
+477 